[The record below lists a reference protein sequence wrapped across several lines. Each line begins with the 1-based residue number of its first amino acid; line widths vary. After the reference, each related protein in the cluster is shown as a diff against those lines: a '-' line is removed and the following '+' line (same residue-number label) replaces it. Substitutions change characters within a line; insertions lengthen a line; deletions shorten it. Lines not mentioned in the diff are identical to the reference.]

1 MESIYTIRNEQ
12 FDRKQRNRRKD
23 ILFQKRGE
31 KEKKEDGDTKGSQ
44 GRNELAIENNRLGY
58 VFRRDTSFPCI
69 HLGTSFPTPRDHQ
82 HHLLRITA
90 VLALGLHTVCRQFHV
105 SARVE
110 RLFDKTE
117 AWAR

>member
-1 MESIYTIRNEQ
+1 MVEKSNQKKEV
-12 FDRKQRNRRKD
+12 
-23 ILFQKRGE
+23 LFQKREG
-31 KEKKEDGDTKGSQ
+31 KKEAGRYKGKL

-58 VFRRDTSFPCI
+58 VFRRDTSLPSFPCI
-69 HLGTSFPTPRDHQ
+69 QHPPLGTSFPTPRDHQ

-110 RLFDKTE
+110 RLFDNNAE
-117 AWAR
+117 AWSR